1 MALEGQVTGI
11 DHIVVNAPDPLVLVD
26 WYVQKLRL
34 RAERVE
40 EFRRGEVFFPSV
52 RIDAATIIDVFPGDR
67 TGENY
72 NHICLVVEDCDVAA
86 IGDDPDFEVVDGP
99 DRRWGARGDGLS
111 VYVLDPLGNT
121 VELRSYDA

>member
-1 MALEGQVTGI
+1 MALSGSVSGI

-26 WYVQKLRL
+26 WYVDKLGL

-52 RIDAATIIDVFPGDR
+52 RIDDTTIIDVFPTER
-67 TGENY
+67 TGENL
-72 NHICLVVEDCDVAA
+72 NHFCLVVEGGDVAA
-86 IGDDPDFEVVDGP
+86 IAQDPDFEVVDGP

-121 VELRSYDA
+121 VELRSYEA